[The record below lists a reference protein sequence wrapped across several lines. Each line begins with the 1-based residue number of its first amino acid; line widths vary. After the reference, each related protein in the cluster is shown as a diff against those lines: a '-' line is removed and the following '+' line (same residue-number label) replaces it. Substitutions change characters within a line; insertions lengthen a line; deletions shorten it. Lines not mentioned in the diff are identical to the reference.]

1 MRHQHPRH
9 ETSGR
14 TAPIR
19 RRVRA
24 LAHRST
30 RELAG
35 AIAATLA
42 LGGVSMIAVDIAAP
56 GLVRHVAASAHFHA
70 QVLVERL
77 QWILYGFDGDDMA
90 VAGGIVIEMVGTVA
104 LIMLAVGWAERR
116 TRRVHTPRLSRERAS
131 VTD

>member
-9 ETSGR
+9 ETSGG

-19 RRVRA
+19 RTVRA

-42 LGGVSMIAVDIAAP
+42 LGGASMIAVDIAAP

-116 TRRVHTPRLSRERAS
+116 KRRVHTPSLSRERAS